1 MTPLG
6 ERQTLIDFIQEAVGS
21 GSRLE
26 PACREADICLR
37 TYRRWIK
44 GDGQVQQDRRPE
56 AVRPEPKNKLT
67 DEEIAEILTACN
79 QPEYASLPPSQ
90 IVPKLADKGI
100 YLASESSFYRVL
112 HAHNQVHHR
121 GRHRTREKHSAP
133 TSYTATGPN
142 QVWSW
147 DITYCASSVRG
158 LYYYLHLIEDIYS
171 RKIVGW
177 EVHEQECGELAAQLL
192 QRTVMREQCFK
203 KPMILHSDNGA
214 PMKSATLK
222 AKMEELGI
230 TGSHSRPRVS
240 NDNPYSESL
249 FRTLKYCPRWPSEG
263 FADLQAVRDWV
274 NEFEVWYNDEH
285 CHSRIGFVTPSQR
298 HGGQDKEL
306 LQNRRSVYEKA
317 KAENPQRWSGEIRK
331 WEHVRE
337 VTLNPSR
344 PEQERKQAA

>member
-1 MTPLG
+1 MI
-6 ERQTLIDFIQEAVGS
+6 REAVDA
-21 GSRLE
+21 GSRLA
-26 PACREADICLR
+26 PACKEADICLR

-44 GDGQVQQDRRPE
+44 VGGQVQQDRRPE
-56 AVRPEPKNKLT
+56 AVKPEPKNKLT
-67 DEEIAEILTACN
+67 DAEVAEILDVCN

-112 HAHNQVHHR
+112 HAQDQVHHR
-121 GRHRTREKHSAP
+121 GRDRTREKRLAP
-133 TSYTATGPN
+133 TSYTATAPN

-147 DITYCASSVRG
+147 DITYCGSSVRG
-158 LYYYLHLIEDIYS
+158 LYYYLYLIEDIYS

-177 EVHEQECGELAAQLL
+177 EVHEQECGKLAAQLL
-192 QRTVMREQCFK
+192 QATVMREQCFK
-203 KPMILHSDNGA
+203 NPIVLHSDNGA
-214 PMKSATLK
+214 PMKSVTLK

-249 FRTLKYCPRWPSEG
+249 FRTMKYCPRWPSEG
-263 FADLQAVRDWV
+263 FKDLQAVREWV
-274 NEFEVWYNDEH
+274 NGFAVWYNDEH

-306 LQNRRSVYEKA
+306 LQSRRSVYTQAKA
-317 KAENPQRWSGEIRK
+317 KNPHRWSGEIRK
-331 WEHVRE
+331 WEHITKVA
-337 VTLNPSR
+337 LNPDKL
-344 PEQERKQAA
+344 EEERKQTA